1 MVIIMDMVAQT
12 NIWSIIAASGLR
24 GPEIANKVLPGLGI
38 FLVVLV
44 VIGGL
49 AFNIGNCGGV
59 ALGLNAIF
67 GLN

>member
-1 MVIIMDMVAQT
+1 M
-12 NIWSIIAASGLR
+12 
-24 GPEIANKVLPGLGI
+24 LPGLGV

-67 GLN
+67 GLNEKIGAGIAGALAVTALPNLANLFK